1 MKIANFSRRNAV
13 NETDLQQA
21 GFTVEEIV
29 VLARLRHS
37 YPLLGE
43 LVTRRERRWLEF
55 IKWCYATG
63 RIDE

>member
-29 VLARLRHS
+29 VLARLRLS

-43 LVTRRERRWLEF
+43 LVTRRELRWLEF